1 MLETAIRSGEV
12 VALMV
17 DDVDL
22 DEFLITIRRGK
33 GGRGRVIPI
42 GLDTALAIERYLII
56 RARHPLAFSPALWLG
71 GHGKAYSQNGL
82 IRSLN
87 RRAARAGVANF
98 RPHRLRHTAAHR
110 WLAAGGSETGL
121 MAMAG
126 WTRSEMLVRYTRARA
141 SERAAEEAWRLNLG
155 NI

>member
-1 MLETAIRSGEV
+1 M
-12 VALMV
+12 
-17 DDVDL
+17 DL
-22 DEFLITIRRGK
+22 DGFLVTIRRGK

-42 GLDTALAIERYLII
+42 GLDTALAIERYVGI
-56 RARHPLAFSPALWLG
+56 RARHPLASNPALWLG
-71 GHGKAYSQNGL
+71 SQGKAYSHNGL

-87 RRAARAGVANF
+87 RRAARAGVENF

-126 WTRSEMLVRYTRARA
+126 WTRSEMLIRYTRARA
-141 SERAAEEAWRLNLG
+141 GERAAEEAWRLDLG
-155 NI
+155 HL